1 MAIETWNSEDP
12 PPSGQGWSYSG
23 GRSGQYTRN
32 VPDQGPQVLQQIS
45 QKLNIPVGQIE
56 TVMKDVGSGRSGQQ
70 TVGYYSYYD
79 PATNIV
85 TNFDSSGNLLES
97 GQRGSGKGILESISS
112 GATQFLQDPSKALTN
127 ALQPV
132 EKTVNYIAAHP
143 EMQLAIAMAVA
154 VPVVGEYI
162 GAELMAAGVVT
173 SAETA
178 TVIGTAIASTS
189 AQVAQGVP
197 LEQAIQNT
205 AADVAVSQLSPAAAK
220 QLDGLLHSPA
230 VTDAITSTVAFGA
243 ATAARGGSQEEIEKA
258 MTAGLAGSAASSA
271 YKSVAKSAP
280 DIYSK
285 TIGGATAGA
294 VKGGTE
300 GAVIGGLSSAAG
312 SLSRPSSSTNL
323 AADTGGGGDLE
334 PYVDPSLSGEPAKL
348 DPRLTPL
355 EDGTGWRDRN
365 GNIYSKNDFAVNV
378 DDGTL
383 IPRTYVSGG
392 SQLDDPSTTINLP
405 SSPVAPLDVTQNQSQ
420 AETERL
426 ARQNEILKLI
436 QTPETPVYDYDP
448 TTTPSVKTEPVYLG
462 ELPEVTITGTREK
475 EYTPDITTPTKPIT
489 AIPSADAP
497 TAPPTTP
504 PAADA
509 PTAPPTAGSDPTPP
523 PSLAEPEV
531 PIEEPPAE
539 EAPADKPSTYKPDIL
554 YGYYKKPKAGASY
567 SSTLGA
573 ALGTTGTTT
582 GLTAERGAGEI
593 EGTGTG
599 GKRKKVWNEE
609 SLKLKDALG
618 V

>member
-1 MAIETWNSEDP
+1 MAIETWNSEDSP
-12 PPSGQGWSYSG
+12 PPGQGWSYSG

-32 VPDQGPQVLQQIS
+32 VPDQGPQVLQQIA
-45 QKLNIPVGQIE
+45 QKFNIPVGQIE
-56 TVMKDVGSGRSGQQ
+56 TVMKDVGSGKSGQQ
-70 TVGYYSYYD
+70 TVGSYRVYD

-85 TNFDSSGNLLES
+85 TSFDPSGNLLES

-112 GATQFLQDPSKALTN
+112 GATQFLQDPSKAVTN
-127 ALQPV
+127 VLQPV
-132 EKTVNYIAAHP
+132 EKVVNYIAAHP
-143 EMQLAIAMAVA
+143 EMQLALAMAVA

-162 GAELMAAGVVT
+162 GAELMAAGAVT
-173 SAETA
+173 SAEAASAAAIAQGATAAQAAAAAAAAEATA
-178 TVIGTAIASTS
+178 TTIGIAIASTT

-220 QLDGLLHSPA
+220 QLDGLLNSPA
-230 VTDAITSTVAFGA
+230 VTDAITSTVASGA
-243 ATAARGGSQEEIEKA
+243 ATAARGGSQEEVEKA

-300 GAVIGGLSSAAG
+300 GAVIGGLSSASA
-312 SLSRPSSSTNL
+312 SLGRPSTSTTL
-323 AADTGGGGDLE
+323 AADTGGGADLE
-334 PYVDPSLSGEPAKL
+334 
-348 DPRLTPL
+348 
-355 EDGTGWRDRN
+355 
-365 GNIYSKNDFAVNV
+365 
-378 DDGTL
+378 
-383 IPRTYVSGG
+383 TYA
-392 SQLDDPSTTINLP
+392 DPSTTTEIP
-405 SSPVAPLDVTQNQSQ
+405 PSPVAPLDVTQNQSQ

-426 ARQNEILKLI
+426 ARQNEILKLT
-436 QTPETPVYDYDP
+436 QTPDVPA
-448 TTTPSVKTEPVYLG
+448 TTPSVEKEPVYLG

-475 EYTPDITTPTKPIT
+475 EYTPEITTPTKPIT
-489 AIPSADAP
+489 AIPSE
-497 TAPPTTP
+497 
-504 PAADA
+504 DA

-523 PSLAEPEV
+523 PSLAEPETPV
-531 PIEEPPAE
+531 EEAPAE

-554 YGYYKKPKAGASY
+554 VTTYKKPKSSSY
-567 SSTLGA
+567 SSALGA

>member
-1 MAIETWNSEDP
+1 MAIETWNSEDS

-45 QKLNIPVGQIE
+45 QKLNIPASQIQA
-56 TVMKDVGSGRSGQQ
+56 VMKDVGSGRSGQQ

-85 TNFDSSGNLLES
+85 TNFDPSGNLLES

-112 GATQFLQDPSKALTN
+112 GATQFLQDPSKAVTN
-127 ALQPV
+127 VLQPV
-132 EKTVNYIAAHP
+132 EKTVNYIGAHP

-154 VPVVGEYI
+154 VPVVGQYI

-178 TVIGTAIASTS
+178 TVIGTAIASTT

-220 QLDGLLHSPA
+220 QLDGLINSPV
-230 VTDAITSTVAFGA
+230 VTDAITSTVASGA

-312 SLSRPSSSTNL
+312 SLGRPSTSTNL
-323 AADTGGGGDLE
+323 AADTSGGGDLE
-334 PYVDPSLSGEPAKL
+334 PYVDPSTSGDAAPVKL
-348 DPRLTPL
+348 EKPGDLYYDRAANKYYDPSQV
-355 EDGTGWRDRN
+355 DAQ
-365 GNIYSKNDFAVNV
+365 GN
-378 DDGTL
+378 L
-383 IPRTYVSGG
+383 IP
-392 SQLDDPSTTINLP
+392 N
-405 SSPVAPLDVTQNQSQ
+405 AK
-420 AETERL
+420 AEDIGDL
-426 ARQNEILKLI
+426 
-436 QTPETPVYDYDP
+436 V
-448 TTTPSVKTEPVYLG
+448 
-462 ELPEVTITGTREK
+462 LPEVTITGKREK
-475 EYTPDITTPTKPIT
+475 EYTPEITLPSGYK
-489 AIPSADAP
+489 IPRVDVY
-497 TAPPTTP
+497 
-504 PAADA
+504 
-509 PTAPPTAGSDPTPP
+509 GSNQPSRTDFTPP
-523 PSLAEPEV
+523 PSLAEPGV
-531 PIEEPPAE
+531 PTEEPIAEEPPAE
-539 EAPADKPSTYKPDIL
+539 EPPAKEAPADKPKTYKPDIFVTT
-554 YGYYKKPKAGASY
+554 YKKPKSGSY
-567 SSTLGA
+567 SSTATLGA

-582 GLTAERGAGEI
+582 GLTSERGAGEI
-593 EGTGTG
+593 EGTSTG